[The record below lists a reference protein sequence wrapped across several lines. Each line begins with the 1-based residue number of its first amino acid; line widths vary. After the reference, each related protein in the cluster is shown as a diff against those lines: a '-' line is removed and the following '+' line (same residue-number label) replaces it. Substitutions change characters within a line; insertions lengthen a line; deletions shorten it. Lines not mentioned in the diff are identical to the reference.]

1 MSGSGRDSF
10 PPSRLGALQRDV
22 LEAFFRRERRFFLT
36 GGAALA
42 GFYLGHRTSL
52 DLDLFTAENVLAQG
66 VAALGEAAREL
77 GAELEPM
84 STSPE
89 FLRFLVRRGGESV
102 VVDLVRDRTET
113 TGAAK
118 RSFGVVLVD
127 PPEEILANKLCALLS
142 RAELRDLVDVEALE
156 AAGYRMEE
164 ALPTAARKDAGLTT
178 GQLAWVLSQIEI
190 GEDARL
196 PGGASVAGLR
206 RYLQDLISRLSRMA
220 YPGS

>member
-1 MSGSGRDSF
+1 
-10 PPSRLGALQRDV
+10 V

-42 GFYLGHRTSL
+42 GFYLGHRASL
-52 DLDLFTAENVLAQG
+52 DLDLFTSEDVLAQG
-66 VAALGEAAREL
+66 VAALGDAAREL

-89 FLRFLVRRGGESV
+89 FLRFLVQRGGEAV

-113 TGAAK
+113 TGATK

-206 RYLQDLISRLSRMA
+206 CYLQDLVGRLSRMA